1 MTNFRWEEGLFGP
14 IEAATEFDAAS
25 YFARSP
31 SVSLLPATTRSMAL
45 DLLLT
50 VAGFIVFGPFT
61 PEFVAAVLSTRHS
74 LADAPGWS
82 LHITLVFVGARRSK
96 GNTVMLSA
104 STASR
109 LLAAFQLPRGSFTI
123 HMERAGSSGV

>member
-14 IEAATEFDAAS
+14 TEAATESDAAS
-25 YFARSP
+25 YFA
-31 SVSLLPATTRSMAL
+31 AL
-45 DLLLT
+45 TKRIALARNNTKHGSDLLLT

-82 LHITLVFVGARRSK
+82 LHITLVFFGARRSK

-104 STASR
+104 STTSR
-109 LLAAFQLPRGSFTI
+109 LLAAFQLPQGSFTI